1 VSQTRDALV
10 KETLAGRKNVTPQ
23 IIFET
28 SQLYAAGALKIAVVG
43 IQCVGFNRMLYSVAL
58 QQTQR
63 FQSLAR
69 GKVATITT

>member
-1 VSQTRDALV
+1 M

-28 SQLYAAGALKIAVVG
+28 SQLYAVGALKVAVVG
-43 IQCVGFNRMLYSVAL
+43 VQCIGFNRMLYSVAL

-69 GKVATITT
+69 SKVATVTSAS